1 MLIRLVRLILWVVI
15 PLIGILTRE
24 LLAQD
29 GVAPRFKVCSYSVK
43 SAAGTQVFLALSQS
57 YRAPIP
63 GPEIV
68 VLMGSVTT
76 SSVSAFPSFTM
87 LAETEWL

>member
-1 MLIRLVRLILWVVI
+1 MLIRLGRLIFWILV
-15 PLIGILTRE
+15 PLIGLLTRE
-24 LLAQD
+24 
-29 GVAPRFKVCSYSVK
+29 VAAREGLTPRWKVCSYSVK